1 MVRAERAK
9 LAFRRL
15 WYADRVAFSDLSALG
30 SRDDLAAGRVT
41 QKLSKHM
48 VHPMARKVNQQ
59 VSPT

>member
-1 MVRAERAK
+1 VVRAERAK

-48 VHPMARKVNQQ
+48 VHPMARKVN
-59 VSPT
+59 